1 MNKFLVYTVIAILLG
16 TVTMGMPIAVLE
28 SYNSN
33 LDSDSQ
39 VTFSDSNG
47 GSMQR
52 NDSSDPSKV
61 PPFSPEPAPSGTESA
76 DSNLGEISALSGLSS
91 IGLMIIPS
99 FVIALGAF
107 AYLRKRI
114 I

>member
-33 LDSDSQ
+33 LESDSQ
-39 VTFSDSNG
+39 VFLDSNG
-47 GSMQR
+47 GSLER
-52 NDSSDPSKV
+52 NDSSDTPKV
-61 PPFSPEPAPSGTESA
+61 PPSSPEPVPSETESA
-76 DSNLGEISALSGLSS
+76 DSDLGEVNALSGLSS

-107 AYLRKRI
+107 VYLRRRMV
-114 I
+114 